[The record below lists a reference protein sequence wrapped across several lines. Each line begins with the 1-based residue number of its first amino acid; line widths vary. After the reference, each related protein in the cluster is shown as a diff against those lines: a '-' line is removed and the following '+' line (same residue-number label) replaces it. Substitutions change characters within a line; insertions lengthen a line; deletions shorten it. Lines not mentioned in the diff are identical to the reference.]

1 MSITIMP
8 AWIRSQ
14 SDEGVVCVVGSQPAA
29 DAQEVTIPSKDV
41 QSVSLSDGPLDAH
54 GRRFGVI
61 VYNTKKESQQ

>member
-8 AWIRSQ
+8 AWIKSQ
-14 SDEGVVCVVGSQPAA
+14 SDEGVVCVLGSQPAA
-29 DAQEVTIPSKDV
+29 DAQEVTISSNDV
-41 QSVSLSDGPLDAH
+41 ESVSFSDAPLDAH

>member
-8 AWIRSQ
+8 AWIKSQ
-14 SDEGVVCVVGSQPAA
+14 SDEGVVCVLGSQPAV

-41 QSVSLSDGPLDAH
+41 ESVSLSDAPPDAS

-61 VYNTKKESQQ
+61 VYTPKKESNQ

>member
-8 AWIRSQ
+8 AWIKSQ
-14 SDEGVVCVVGSQPAA
+14 SEEGVVCVLGSEPAE

-41 QSVSLSDGPLDAH
+41 ESVSFSDAPLDAN

-61 VYNTKKESQQ
+61 VYTKKESQQ

>member
-8 AWIRSQ
+8 AWIKSQ
-14 SDEGVVCVVGSQPAA
+14 SDDGVVCVLGSQPAA

-41 QSVSLSDGPLDAH
+41 ESVSLSDGPLDAH

-61 VYNTKKESQQ
+61 VYTKKESKQ